1 MLLLSSDSLLRE
13 FTRYKLTAM
22 TNITQL
28 LKEFERIAYGQSLHS
43 AFTDLLDWT
52 LLPFKMHETSK
63 AQQKA
68 FEAYRSHPK
77 AIQLVTLLSLIGDSS
92 EDFADPLGEL
102 YQQAI
107 SSGHNG
113 QFWTL
118 STCAI

>member
-52 LLPFKMHETSK
+52 LLPFKMHGTQKLNKKHSK
-63 AQQKA
+63 PTEATQKQSNLLPY
-68 FEAYRSHPK
+68 YRSLEI
-77 AIQLVTLLSLIGDSS
+77 AQRTLQTHWENYINKRFPVDTTVNFG
-92 EDFADPLGEL
+92 P
-102 YQQAI
+102 
-107 SSGHNG
+107 
-113 QFWTL
+113 
-118 STCAI
+118 